1 MNQTNRGNLYR
12 ESIQSAAR
20 EALAANIDPE
30 QIRQWVDEVTVNAV
44 DYYPGMTQC
53 AELSTP

>member
-1 MNQTNRGNLYR
+1 MAPGNLYR

-20 EALAANIDPE
+20 EALAANIGEE
-30 QIRQWVDEVTVNAV
+30 QILQWVREVLTDAV
-44 DYYPGMTQC
+44 DYYPGEYQQC

>member
-1 MNQTNRGNLYR
+1 MNLYR
-12 ESIQSAAR
+12 LAIQTAAR

-44 DYYPGMTQC
+44 DYYPEYHQC